1 MHRWCHVTLYMMLA
15 NLYNIN
21 VYILS
26 HITDLSAQLLLHEKL
41 FWQIVVI
48 DLDEHILRL

>member
-21 VYILS
+21 IYILSHYIFS

-41 FWQIVVI
+41 FWQIV
-48 DLDEHILRL
+48 LL